1 MVTAPRPQ
9 MADRP
14 ARPRFDPDE
23 DSGLYDG
30 PDASDAT
37 GDGLDEEDSGTAL
50 AGEAQ
55 LVERARRGETDAFGE
70 LVVRYERRLLR
81 VIGRFVRDREKARDL
96 AQEVFLKTYERL
108 DQFDTARR
116 FGPWLFRIGVNHT
129 LDHLRKQQRRGRRP
143 LFSEIGTHRTP
154 DPETADPR
162 GALDLSEEVRTVLA
176 KIPEKYRSVLVLRD
190 LENFPTSEVAAIMDR
205 KEATIRWRLAEARN
219 MFAEHWK
226 ARAEDAAAADAAADA
241 PAADNAGAAA

>member
-1 MVTAPRPQ
+1 
-9 MADRP
+9 MADP
-14 ARPRFDPDE
+14 AARPDADDPDVV
-23 DSGLYDG
+23 
-30 PDASDAT
+30 PDPDLS
-37 GDGLDEEDSGTAL
+37 GDGDLADDGDDDGSENSA
-50 AGEAQ
+50 AGEAK
-55 LVERARRGETDAFGE
+55 LVELARRGDTAAFGE

-96 AQEVFLKTYERL
+96 AQETFLKTYRRL
-108 DQFDTARR
+108 DQFDTSRR

-143 LFSEIGTHRTP
+143 LFSEIGVHRQP

-162 GALDLSEEVRTVLA
+162 GALDLSEEVQLVLA

-219 MFAEHWK
+219 MFAEHWT
-226 ARAEDAAAADAAADA
+226 ARQTDSGADR
-241 PAADNAGAAA
+241 